1 VTTQPVGAPA
11 AGAVTCPLCG
21 FGYVPG
27 GDSCRDHGCP
37 IAVGGC
43 ATRHCP
49 RCGYTMPDEERSTAA
64 RLVRRL
70 FRPRPRRAAGT
81 LADLPAGA
89 TAVVERIEGEPALRA
104 RLTAQGLAPGI
115 AVHVVQRTPTYVIE
129 VGETSVALER
139 RVAEVIVT
147 HPGVSGGDG
156 APPGPESPP
165 RKP

>member
-1 VTTQPVGAPA
+1 VTTQALAAAGAP
-11 AGAVTCPLCG
+11 AVTCPLCG
-21 FGYVPG
+21 FAYVPG
-27 GDSCRDHGCP
+27 GESCREHGCP
-37 IAVGGC
+37 VAIGGC

-49 RCGYTMPDEERSTAA
+49 RCGYTMPDEERSAAA

-70 FRPRPRRAAGT
+70 FRPRAPRASGT

-139 RVAEVIVT
+139 RVAEAIVLR
-147 HPGVSGGDG
+147 PGDS
-156 APPGPESPP
+156 A
-165 RKP
+165 KA